1 MKNKHLIRTLILIVI
16 AVFLSTFVKIPFY
29 VTKPGMA
36 TSLKQMVQVE
46 NGHHEEGSIYLTTV
60 KITRANPFTYLWAH
74 TQKYYEV
81 FPDEQVK
88 YDGESDE
95 QYIER
100 QIHIMEASQQAAI
113 VVAYKKANKQITYK
127 NNGIMVMQT
136 IEKMPAAKKLKV
148 GDRITH
154 VDGKFIE
161 TEEDFIHYVQSK
173 NEGDV
178 ITITLQRDGKER
190 KTKIQLAPFPN
201 EPEKIGVGISIM
213 TDKEIMTTPSVELDT
228 KSIGGPSAGL
238 MMALEIYNQL
248 TEEDITKG
256 HKIAGTGTINENGD
270 VGVIG
275 GISQKVVAADKE
287 GIEIFF
293 APKEGGNYDKAIK
306 TAKEIKSDMKIIPV
320 ETFDDA
326 VNYLQTLN

>member
-1 MKNKHLIRTLILIVI
+1 
-16 AVFLSTFVKIPFY
+16 
-29 VTKPGMA
+29 
-36 TSLKQMVQVE
+36 
-46 NGHHEEGSIYLTTV
+46 
-60 KITRANPFTYLWAH
+60 
-74 TQKYYEV
+74 
-81 FPDEQVK
+81 
-88 YDGESDE
+88 
-95 QYIER
+95 
-100 QIHIMEASQQAAI
+100 
-113 VVAYKKANKQITYK
+113 
-127 NNGIMVMQT
+127 
-136 IEKMPAAKKLKV
+136 
-148 GDRITH
+148 
-154 VDGKFIE
+154 
-161 TEEDFIHYVQSK
+161 
-173 NEGDV
+173 
-178 ITITLQRDGKER
+178 
-190 KTKIQLAPFPN
+190 
-201 EPEKIGVGISIM
+201 M

-293 APKEGGNYDKAIK
+293 APKEGGNYNKAIK